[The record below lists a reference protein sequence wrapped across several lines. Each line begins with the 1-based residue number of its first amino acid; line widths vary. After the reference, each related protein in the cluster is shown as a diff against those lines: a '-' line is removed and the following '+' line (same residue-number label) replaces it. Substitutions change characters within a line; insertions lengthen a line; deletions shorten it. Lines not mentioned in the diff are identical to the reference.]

1 MEKDKTS
8 KHFKYAISEII
19 LLIIGVLI
27 ALQINNWNQN
37 RIEGN
42 KENLI
47 LTKLIVDLEEQSKL
61 WDEYIEIEELL
72 SDIKTQVK

>member
-61 WDEYIEIEELL
+61 
-72 SDIKTQVK
+72 